1 MCTLKHHHTIQ
12 PQLFNPIKTEKAHTK
27 NLLSF
32 VRGTKCK
39 METCQRAFVSQDL
52 WIEKCECGW
61 EKLQLPRP
69 PPSILSFQAAYLKY
83 TICPVWSLHFSY
95 LFPSILAQFKN
106 VFANFT
112 TSLRRLN
119 TCPDCW
125 QKRHCPAH
133 LYPSPRSAARKCG
146 GAGSAAA
153 NNLLYRKMKITWHE
167 SVFCLLVSRHGCQ
180 PGQSSSTVPD
190 QQSQTH
196 QQVLRLLHTN
206 IITLNH

>member
-39 METCQRAFVSQDL
+39 METCQRALVSQDL
-52 WIEKCECGW
+52 WIQKCDCGW

-95 LFPSILAQFKN
+95 IFPSILSNLKMFLP
-106 VFANFT
+106 T
-112 TSLRRLN
+112 LR
-119 TCPDCW
+119 
-125 QKRHCPAH
+125 PAWEGWT
-133 LYPSPRSAARKCG
+133 LAKTADRSAAAQPISIRLQG
-146 GAGSAAA
+146 WLLESAVQGARQ
-153 NNLLYRKMKITWHE
+153 LII
-167 SVFCLLVSRHGCQ
+167 F
-180 PGQSSSTVPD
+180 STG
-190 QQSQTH
+190 
-196 QQVLRLLHTN
+196 RWR
-206 IITLNH
+206 

>member
-39 METCQRAFVSQDL
+39 METCQRALVSQDL

-61 EKLQLPRP
+61 EKLQLPRH

-95 LFPSILAQFKN
+95 LFPSILTNLKMFLP
-106 VFANFT
+106 
-112 TSLRRLN
+112 TS
-119 TCPDCW
+119 D
-125 QKRHCPAH
+125 QIEKAEH
-133 LYPSPRSAARKCG
+133 LP
-146 GAGSAAA
+146 
-153 NNLLYRKMKITWHE
+153 
-167 SVFCLLVSRHGCQ
+167 
-180 PGQSSSTVPD
+180 
-190 QQSQTH
+190 
-196 QQVLRLLHTN
+196 RLLTEAPLPISIRLHGR
-206 IITLNH
+206 LLESAVQE